1 MAKKAS
7 GSNSYVSMQNIT
19 KSTNWQ
25 LLQKAI
31 IQGFPD
37 HRHQLPEECRRY
49 WNTRH
54 QLTIDDG
61 LIVYS
66 CCLVIPTKMWQEV
79 LHQLHESHQE
89 LVRTKQRAWLAV
101 YWPGIDNDWQYHPHM
116 QEMPRHPTI
125 KQQRA
130 DHIQAKIRKT
140 LSGNRRRPLFVW
152 RTRLLGTG
160 RLLHRLAGDYPNG
173 PRLLSSHLIKVIQ
186 QSFCRTGVPDTLWS
200 DQGTTVH
207 I

>member
-7 GSNSYVSMQNIT
+7 GSNSYVSMQNMT

-66 CCLVIPTKMWQEV
+66 CCLVIPTKMRQEV
-79 LHQLHESHQE
+79 LHQFHESHQE
-89 LVRTKQRAWLAV
+89 LVRTKQRARLVV
-101 YWPGIDNDWQYHPHM
+101 YWPDIDNDIDDIICTCQKC
-116 QEMPRHPTI
+116 Q
-125 KQQRA
+125 
-130 DHIQAKIRKT
+130 
-140 LSGNRRRPLFVW
+140 
-152 RTRLLGTG
+152 
-160 RLLHRLAGDYPNG
+160 
-173 PRLLSSHLIKVIQ
+173 
-186 QSFCRTGVPDTLWS
+186 DTLPS
-200 DQGTTVH
+200 NSKEPIISNPKPERPFQEIDDNLCLCGGQDYSAHTSSR
-207 I
+207 